1 MIAAALGAALAGP
14 SLELGVRSPDASRPG
29 RFDIHFA
36 VSFGIPAAA
45 ATPAE
50 DLERA
55 RQTFRAGDFQTA
67 APLLNFLLYPTPRL
81 ARSDDLLEAHVLL
94 GACAFETGDRGIA
107 RREFEQALYLAAD
120 SSLDPSLFSA
130 DAVRFFEDIRT
141 ALDERKRRNAEKR
154 ALAEERERLLRYRES
169 LVVYEV
175 RPFYV
180 NFVPFGAGQF
190 QNGETTKGL
199 LFATAQAITFA
210 ASAGIWTYL
219 VSQYGYNGRIPPED
233 AEQVRLLQQ
242 IQIGTG
248 AAFWAI
254 YSGGV
259 VDSLLH
265 YKPRAQVEG
274 DDSLLPEDLREI
286 NSKAKSKS
294 TKNKKQE
301 PGPRS
306 WFGPSPTPGGLVL
319 GLGGEF

>member
-1 MIAAALGAALAGP
+1 MIAAALGAALAGLT
-14 SLELGVRSPDASRPG
+14 LELDVRSRDHGHSDAHL
-29 RFDIHFA
+29 DIRL
-36 VSFGIPAAA
+36 GIRAAA

-107 RREFEQALYLAAD
+107 RREFEQALYLSAD
-120 SSLDPSLFSA
+120 SSLDPNLFSA

-169 LVVYEV
+169 LIVYEV

-190 QNGETTKGL
+190 QNGDTTKGL
-199 LFATAQAITFA
+199 LFATAQALTFA

-242 IQIGTG
+242 LQIGTG

-274 DDSLLPEDLREI
+274 DDSLLPEDLRELD
-286 NSKAKSKS
+286 SKTKKN
-294 TKNKKQE
+294 TKNKKKE

-306 WFGPSPTPGGLVL
+306 WLGPSPTPGGLVL